1 MHLVSWYRR
10 RRLVRLNLVRLT
22 LVLATLA
29 SSHGALASPR
39 RGARLVWA
47 RGAGAEGCVGVAGL
61 TEDVKARLGYDA
73 FVLPAELE
81 IEGTAQRTARGF
93 RADLTFR
100 RADGSPIG
108 KRELESRDKDCRS
121 IGEAVAVAITV
132 AIDPDSP
139 AVAVPAVEE
148 PPAELADAAPL
159 PAATPPEVASPR
171 ARGRLSLAG
180 GATAGLLPGLM
191 PMARLRAAIFVT
203 ERLELGAGVTW
214 SPEAR
219 EGIYGFN
226 LTTGEVLG
234 CFSPWGARGL
244 VRACGGL
251 LAGAFGTFVHSR
263 ALEPVDVGIFPWL
276 GAEAGVTLSVPIA
289 GPATVELAGSAVVP
303 FLRRQGF
310 VRGTPAPVWE
320 QEIVALRADL
330 GLGLTF

>member
-1 MHLVSWYRR
+1 M
-10 RRLVRLNLVRLT
+10 RLHLVRLT
-22 LVLATLA
+22 ILVAALA

-47 RGAGAEGCVGVAGL
+47 RGTGAEGCVGIAGL

-73 FVLPAELE
+73 FALASDLE

-100 RADGSPIG
+100 RPDGSSIG

-139 AVAVPAVEE
+139 AVPSTPKEKQVEKQEPALAHEDA
-148 PPAELADAAPL
+148 PPARLPPVTAP
-159 PAATPPEVASPR
+159 ASPPSP
-171 ARGRLSLAG
+171 RGRVSLAG
-180 GATAGLLPGLM
+180 GATAGLLPGLSA
-191 PMARLRAAIFVT
+191 MARLRAAVSVS
-203 ERLELGAGVTW
+203 ERIEIGAGVAW

-219 EGIYGFN
+219 EGVYGFD
-226 LTTGEVLG
+226 LTTGELLG

-244 VRACGGL
+244 LRACGGL

-263 ALEPVDVGIFPWL
+263 TAEPVDVGLFPWL
-276 GAEAGVTLSVPIA
+276 GAEGGAGLSIPLG
-289 GPATVELAGSAVVP
+289 GPATVELGASAVVP

-310 VRGTPAPVWE
+310 VRGAPAPVWE
-320 QEIVALRADL
+320 QGIVAFRADL
-330 GLGLTF
+330 GVGVIF

>member
-1 MHLVSWYRR
+1 MRLP
-10 RRLVRLNLVRLT
+10 LVRLALVVV
-22 LVLATLA
+22 VLASTHVA
-29 SSHGALASPR
+29 GATPR

-47 RGAGAEGCVGVAGL
+47 RGAGAEGCVGVTGL

-73 FVLPAELE
+73 FALPPELE
-81 IEGTAQRTARGF
+81 IEGTAQRTSRGF

-100 RADGSPIG
+100 RADGSAIG

-148 PPAELADAAPL
+148 PPRDPIDAAPV
-159 PAATPPEVASPR
+159 PALAPREGAAPP

-191 PMARLRAAIFVT
+191 PIARLRAAIFVT
-203 ERLELGAGVTW
+203 ERLEVGAGVAW

-219 EGIYGFN
+219 QGIYGFN

-244 VRACGGL
+244 VRACAGL

-263 ALEPVDVGIFPWL
+263 AVEPVDVGIFPWL
-276 GAEAGVTLSVPIA
+276 GAEAGATFALPIA
-289 GPATVELAGSAVVP
+289 GPAMVELGGSAVVP
-303 FLRRQGF
+303 FVRRQGF
-310 VRGTPAPVWE
+310 VRGAQAPVWE
-320 QEIVALRADL
+320 QAIVGFRADL
-330 GLGLTF
+330 GVGIIF